1 MGVRNVVIVIMLLAL
16 AGCATTQGS
25 RSAKQLEMKVSE
37 LERQLE
43 YKDDEIRSLKYEV
56 EDLSKQLSR
65 PQTSPRQ
72 QSSSTTTSKADI
84 PGYKETGI
92 IRMPVSAEQVQ
103 QALQNAGVYSGPI
116 DGKVGNQ
123 TKQAI
128 ADFQKQ
134 NSLPVDGIVGVRT
147 WAALEKYLE

>member
-1 MGVRNVVIVIMLLAL
+1 MVIMLLVL

-25 RSAKQLEMKVSE
+25 RSSKHLEMKVSE

-56 EDLSKQLSR
+56 EDLSKQLSK
-65 PQTSPRQ
+65 Q
-72 QSSSTTTSKADI
+72 QPLPGKTSSTTTSKTDI

-92 IRMPVSAEQVQ
+92 IRMPVTTEQVQ

-123 TKQAI
+123 TRQAI

-134 NSLPVDGIVGVRT
+134 NSLPADGIVGVKT